1 MQNQNVKPYQSIAD
15 IQQRKEL
22 LLSELRKS
30 NKEINILCK
39 DLFTHKDSKKKKGF
53 SMSSVMN
60 TGMGIF
66 DGAMLAWKL
75 YRKFKR

>member
-1 MQNQNVKPYQSIAD
+1 MQNQNITPYQSIDD

-22 LLSELRKS
+22 VLSELRK
-30 NKEINILCK
+30 NDKEINLLWK
-39 DLFTHKDSKKKKGF
+39 GLFTHENDKKKK
-53 SMSSVMN
+53 SLNMYSVMN
-60 TGMGIF
+60 AGIGVF